1 MDIVVDLDGVV
12 RDIMGVFLELNNKIY
27 KRLCKIYPSWK
38 TIRVLIIIDNFVGF

>member
-27 KRLCKIYPSWK
+27 KEHVKFKDIRLE
-38 TIRVLIIIDNFVGF
+38 NQFEF